1 MQEREKIKII
11 ERKKVNEFIYLAL
24 LDMANIP
31 QIACNAGCCLN
42 GHPSKYWI
50 GLSLLNFG
58 NLVFSV
64 DFYEKK
70 KICLDMANM
79 PQIAYNAGCC
89 LTGHPSK
96 YWIGL
101 SLLNFGNLVFSVDFY
116 MTKKENLLRYVATI
130 LWKKENLVAN

>member
-1 MQEREKIKII
+1 MKK
-11 ERKKVNEFIYLAL
+11 RK
-24 LDMANIP
+24 
-31 QIACNAGCCLN
+31 
-42 GHPSKYWI
+42 
-50 GLSLLNFG
+50 FG
-58 NLVFSV
+58 GKLVFCV

-96 YWIGL
+96 YWISL

-116 MTKKENLLRYVATI
+116 EKKKICLDMSPIKVQTCLTSIFMRKRKFA
-130 LWKKENLVAN
+130 